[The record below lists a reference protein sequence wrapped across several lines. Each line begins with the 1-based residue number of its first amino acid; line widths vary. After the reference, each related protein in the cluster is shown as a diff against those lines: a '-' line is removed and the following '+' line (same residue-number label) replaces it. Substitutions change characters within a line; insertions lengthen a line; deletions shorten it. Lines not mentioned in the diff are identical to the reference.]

1 MTCRL
6 ENEES
11 WQQSAAREVKSERG
25 ERESEQFIDCVTTC
39 GSGAGRQCLP
49 SCGLGPTGARRA
61 DQGGWCRRQERR
73 EKPGENQERR
83 ERERASTRKERERP
97 EERSRRR
104 RHLLSCLRRHQSQI
118 RATERERFAT
128 FRRRSSL
135 SLLTHVKCPRH
146 AQVSGRPLLPSRRP
160 TLVIPKQI
168 LLRLL

>member
-1 MTCRL
+1 MSNLLIVSRRAGQVQGGSAFHL
-6 ENEES
+6 EV
-11 WQQSAAREVKSERG
+11 WGRPARAARTREAGAGDRRG
-25 ERESEQFIDCVTTC
+25 ERS
-39 GSGAGRQCLP
+39 
-49 SCGLGPTGARRA
+49 
-61 DQGGWCRRQERR
+61 QERIR
-73 EKPGENQERR
+73 KG